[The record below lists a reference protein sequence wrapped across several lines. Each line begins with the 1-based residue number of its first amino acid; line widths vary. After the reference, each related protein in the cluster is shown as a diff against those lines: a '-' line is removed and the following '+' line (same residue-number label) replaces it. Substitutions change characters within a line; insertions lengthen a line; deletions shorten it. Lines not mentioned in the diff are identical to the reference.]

1 MRRPSLYFGVRRLVA
16 AFELATTLWPDSK
29 AATSRRTPKLAEL
42 LSQLLLL
49 AFCLLCPLLASAQGK
64 LAAGVGRADIT
75 PPVGTPLAGYGGR
88 AGKPSTG
95 VHDPTEARALIID
108 NGVEKIAFL
117 SVDHLG
123 YDHAMVERVRSIA
136 SSATQ
141 IAPDRIFV
149 MSSHTHAGGGAYLEI
164 FPILAG
170 RYDPKIR
177 AFYEERAAEAL
188 VRANSNLKP
197 ARIAIGAGEARGI
210 SRFRS
215 KWPPDGPVNAEVGVI
230 RIDSAA
236 TGKPLA
242 VLMNFA
248 AHPTVLGSKNFEFSA
263 DFVGYARRAVETML
277 GGDVMALFANG
288 AQGTIAP
295 HAFQGNTEWERA
307 ENVGTILAAEVL
319 KVALMLK
326 PQESVEIKLAR
337 TVFDIKPQPPQ
348 GFPAAVRFPPA
359 YTTEVN
365 AISFDNRV
373 AFVTIPGELSSIL
386 NNQVKERGRLLGFEK
401 TFLLGLTNDALGYI
415 ITEDEYRHKT
425 YEASISLFGP
435 NFGSF
440 ITNEAF
446 TALEKL
452 RPVEKKP

>member
-1 MRRPSLYFGVRRLVA
+1 MTKSSIRV
-16 AFELATTLWPDSK
+16 
-29 AATSRRTPKLAEL
+29 L
-42 LSQLLLL
+42 LTAKHNLRGFTICLFTFALLFSALS
-49 AFCLLCPLLASAQGK
+49 ANAQGK
-64 LAAGVGRADIT
+64 LVAGVGKADIT
-75 PPVGTPLAGYGGR
+75 PPVGTPLAGYGAR

-95 VHDPTEARALIID
+95 VHDPTEARALVID
-108 NGVEKIAFL
+108 NGAEKVAFV

-136 SSATQ
+136 SAATQ
-141 IAPDRIFV
+141 IKPDRIFI

-170 RYDPKIR
+170 RFDPKVR
-177 AFYEERAAEAL
+177 AFYEERAAEAI
-188 VRANSNLKP
+188 VRANRDLKP

-215 KWPPDGPVNAEVGVI
+215 KWPPDGPVDAEVGVI
-230 RIDSAA
+230 RVDLAT

-248 AHPTVLGSKNFEFSA
+248 AHPTVLGAKNFEFSA
-263 DFVGYARRAVETML
+263 DFVGYARRAVETMM
-277 GGDVMALFANG
+277 GGEVVAIFANG

-307 ENVGTILAAEVL
+307 ENVGTILAAEVV
-319 KVALMLK
+319 KVSLMIK
-326 PQESVEIKLAR
+326 PQDTTEIKLTRA
-337 TVFDIKPQPPQ
+337 TFDIKPQPPAS
-348 GFPAAVRFPPA
+348 FPAGVPFPPS

-365 AISFDNRV
+365 AISFDNRM

-386 NNQVKERGRLLGFEK
+386 NLQIKERGRLLGFEK

-415 ITEDEYRHKT
+415 ITEDEYRHRT
-425 YEASISLFGP
+425 YESTISLFGP

-446 TALEKL
+446 QALEKL